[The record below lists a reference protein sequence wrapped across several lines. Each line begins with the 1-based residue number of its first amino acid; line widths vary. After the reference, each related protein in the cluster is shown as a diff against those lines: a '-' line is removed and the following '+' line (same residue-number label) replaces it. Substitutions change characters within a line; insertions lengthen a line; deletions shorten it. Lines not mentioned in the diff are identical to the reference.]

1 MKRVLLFG
9 IISLLMLAGTFSGS
23 MAQSETAA
31 PTLTPAPTP
40 TPFPKPA
47 PMSLIEEN
55 GVTLALY
62 FPSIPQG
69 QTGIIEVQGE
79 GIVGA
84 RVRFLNEMLDFFPG
98 SDGGLYAILS
108 VGMEQTPRNYELAV
122 FAWDADDQRVTVNTE
137 ITVVLGRFIREDIT
151 LPPDRS
157 FLVDAEI
164 ERSELARMESIFS
177 THTPERGW
185 DEFGFQY
192 PILNSSLTSPFGV
205 FRTFNGTLRTR
216 HTGWDIRTILGN
228 PILASAGGTVAYA
241 GLMDIRGNMVT
252 IDHGHGVFSTY
263 SHLSQIHVT
272 RGQSIIKG
280 QIIGTTGDTGRS
292 SGPHF
297 HWEMAVN
304 GEFIDSDVFINTW
317 QP

>member
-9 IISLLMLAGTFSGS
+9 IISALMLSGMLTGS
-23 MAQSETAA
+23 LAQGETAA
-31 PTLTPAPTP
+31 PTLTPAPTA
-40 TPFPKPA
+40 TPIPKP
-47 PMSLIEEN
+47 PPTSIVEEG
-55 GVTLALY
+55 GVTVAFY

-69 QTGIIEVQGE
+69 QTGILEVQGE
-79 GIVGA
+79 GIIGA
-84 RVRFLNEMLDFFPG
+84 RVRFLDEYIDFFQG
-98 SDGGLYAILS
+98 SDGGLYALLS
-108 VGMEQTPRNYELAV
+108 VGMEQTPRNYTIAV
-122 FAWDADDQRVTVNTE
+122 FAWNEADQRVTVNAE
-137 ITVVLGRFIREDIT
+137 VTVVLGRFILEEIT

-164 ERSELARMESIFS
+164 ERSELARMESIFANR
-177 THTPERGW
+177 TPERGW
-185 DEFGFQY
+185 DESGFQY

-228 PILASAGGTVAYA
+228 PILASAGGTVAYS

-304 GEFIDSDVFINTW
+304 GEFIDSDVFIHSW